1 MDRPAPQPDQLT
13 DPFWRHAGA
22 GEFVLPRCEDCGRFH
37 FYPRAVCPNC
47 YGTRIAWTA
56 ASGRGEVYSYSVV
69 HRAPGPAFAADI
81 PYVVAIVKTAE
92 GPHLM
97 TRIVNAAPES
107 VTIGQRVKVC
117 WRRIDAAALPEFEPE
132 ETR

>member
-1 MDRPAPQPDQLT
+1 
-13 DPFWRHAGA
+13 
-22 GEFVLPRCEDCGRFH
+22 
-37 FYPRAVCPNC
+37 
-47 YGTRIAWTA
+47 
-56 ASGRGEVYSYSVV
+56 
-69 HRAPGPAFAADI
+69 
-81 PYVVAIVKTAE
+81 
-92 GPHLM
+92 M